1 MRLLLR
7 RTPRLS
13 FLPMSD
19 RAEPN
24 QIVLR
29 IDPDPGMR
37 LQLVTLDNESWR
49 PVLLDASFARELGE
63 PMEPYERLLHAAM
76 VGDHGLFARQDSVE
90 ETWRIVHPLLDNP
103 PDVRPYPCGSW
114 GPDAAQSLIR
124 GHPRWQ
130 EPWLAPDG

>member
-1 MRLLLR
+1 
-7 RTPRLS
+7 
-13 FLPMSD
+13 
-19 RAEPN
+19 
-24 QIVLR
+24 
-29 IDPDPGMR
+29 MR

-49 PVLLDASFARELGE
+49 PVLMDASFARELGE

-130 EPWLAPDG
+130 EPWLAQDG